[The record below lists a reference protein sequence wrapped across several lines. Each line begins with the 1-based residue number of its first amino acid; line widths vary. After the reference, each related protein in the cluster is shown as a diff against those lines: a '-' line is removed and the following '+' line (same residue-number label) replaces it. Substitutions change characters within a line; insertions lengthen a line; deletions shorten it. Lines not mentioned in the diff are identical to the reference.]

1 MTRRTAMVGVNRN
14 AISQLAYSGT
24 APSLL
29 CEEREL
35 WEAKH
40 LDDWLAQSGLTGV
53 RPVFF
58 DYQHETPR
66 LASNVVKVLR
76 DEHVNGVLPG
86 LEYAVE
92 SAAYL
97 AARLGLPGAGESA
110 ARILR
115 NKVLLREATQGR
127 SWGAVGFRLAS
138 SASGVADFLADQPGD
153 VVVKPIDRQAS
164 LGVVR
169 LTRGD
174 DVEAALSQA
183 VVGHEPNQTITGW
196 SSEQRVLVE
205 QCLVGDECS
214 VEALV
219 SWGEVVWANLTA
231 KRVRDGNHRVEVGHE
246 IVPLED
252 WCRPTMQ
259 ELVDAV
265 GFGDGLLHAEF
276 MRTTDGPRLIE
287 CAGRPPGDQILNL
300 IEHAWGFSPAAAW
313 SEIMCGRRP
322 ELPATPTGR
331 AAIAFVWSAQPGV
344 VKQLADLAAVPAR
357 ALVNYPVTVGQE
369 VRPPR
374 SSWDRLGFVLVA
386 SNNGM
391 IGDYAEARRIADSLR
406 PSLEAR

>member
-1 MTRRTAMVGVNRN
+1 MTHRTAMVGANRN
-14 AISQLAYSGT
+14 AISQLVYSGT

-29 CEEREL
+29 CEEQEL

-40 LDDWLAQSGLTGV
+40 LDIWLSQVGLTEV
-53 RPVFF
+53 RRLFF
-58 DYQHETPR
+58 DYQHDTPK
-66 LASNVVKVLR
+66 LSSDVIKILR
-76 DEHVNGVLPG
+76 DEQVDGVLPG

-92 SAAYL
+92 GAAYL

-110 ARILR
+110 ARTLR
-115 NKVLLREATQGR
+115 NKMLLREATQGH
-127 SWGAVGFRLAS
+127 SWGAVEFRLVS
-138 SASGVADFLADQPGD
+138 SVPEVAGFLANQPGD
-153 VVVKPIDRQAS
+153 VVVKPVDRQAS
-164 LGVVR
+164 VGVVR

-174 DVEAALSQA
+174 DVEAALFQDA
-183 VVGHEPNQTITGW
+183 VGHEPNQTITGW
-196 SSEQRVLVE
+196 SGEQRVLVE
-205 QCLVGDECS
+205 QCLVGNECS

-219 SWGEVVWANLTA
+219 SWNKVVWVNLTA
-231 KRVRDGNHRVEVGHE
+231 KHLSDGKHRVEVGHE

-265 GFGDGLLHAEF
+265 GFGNGLLHAEF
-276 MRTTDGPRLIE
+276 MRTKDGPRLIE

-313 SEIMCGRRP
+313 SEIMCGCRP
-322 ELPATPTGR
+322 ELPAAPIGQ
-331 AAIAFVWSAQPGV
+331 AAVAFIWSVRPGV
-344 VKQLADLAAVPAR
+344 VKQLADLSAVPAQ

-386 SNNGM
+386 SSAGM
-391 IGDYAEARRIADSLR
+391 VGDYAEARRIADSLR
-406 PSLEAR
+406 PSLKAQ